1 MPFGSKEGF
10 KFKLISPF
18 MLSSLAVVKVDEFA
32 FIIFSPLTLIPLGLA
47 ISRSAL
53 PPAISKFPLNKE
65 GSFELT

>member
-1 MPFGSKEGF
+1 
-10 KFKLISPF
+10 